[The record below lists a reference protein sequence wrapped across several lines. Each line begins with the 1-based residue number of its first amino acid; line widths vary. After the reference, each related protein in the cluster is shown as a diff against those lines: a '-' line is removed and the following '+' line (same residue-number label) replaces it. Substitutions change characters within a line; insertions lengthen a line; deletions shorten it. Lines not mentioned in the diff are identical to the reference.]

1 MKHIFF
7 NAGLLVLIAFF
18 AWGDELKEKRIVAT
32 VDPDGI
38 QHVDILG
45 GGYYFDPNIIVVK
58 VNVPVELRVKKAGGI
73 TPHDIVLKAPDAGIN
88 FAEKL
93 SSEPKVIKFTPTKAG
108 KYSFD
113 CANISASGSPR
124 RNRRTGASAPVTRRR
139 SSAAF
144 LSSRNALPALRESSG
159 SRSGPNTTRIT
170 IAMVRSS
177 AGLTPNTQGW

>member
-1 MKHIFF
+1 MKYIFF

-18 AWGDELKEKRIVAT
+18 AWGDELKEKRMVAT

-93 SSEPKVIKFTPTKAG
+93 SSEPKLIKFTPTKAG
-108 KYSFD
+108 KYSFECTERLLFFKSHSD
-113 CANISASGSPR
+113 QG
-124 RNRRTGASAPVTRRR
+124 
-139 SSAAF
+139 
-144 LSSRNALPALRESSG
+144 
-159 SRSGPNTTRIT
+159 
-170 IAMVRSS
+170 MH
-177 AGLTPNTQGW
+177 GLLEVVE